1 MPGYGVNRQKD
12 ADIIQDTGSTW
23 SKENQELDLIQR
35 SKVWTKKK
43 WMEGVQLQCK
53 HFKIAEFFL

>member
-35 SKVWTKKK
+35 SKV
-43 WMEGVQLQCK
+43 
-53 HFKIAEFFL
+53 